1 MLPKPEKKSK
11 KTLDAQQLDLVEA
24 VSSLDKTNKKRK
36 ALLIALFFTMG
47 LSLIFALY
55 TRIRL
60 LRFTDLS
67 FSLPKLSLNLDKKE
81 TPSSNPSS
89 SSLEKSLESLLPS
102 DKDFSLYV
110 RLQSPSLPDFS
121 YSHQPQYLFT
131 QQNYQQILADLEP
144 LDYDHQSILASLLPQ
159 GVNLQQQQLVS
170 SDSIEVQSLITIPQR
185 QILIITRTDPTTS
198 SHDIDFHASMH
209 EKIYWLL
216 LKQS

>member
-11 KTLDAQQLDLVEA
+11 KNLDAQQLDLVEA
-24 VSSLDKTNKKRK
+24 LSSVDKTNKKRR
-36 ALLIALFFTMG
+36 ALLIALFLTMG

-60 LRFTDLS
+60 LRFTDFSL
-67 FSLPKLSLNLDKKE
+67 SLPKVSLDLNKNE
-81 TPSSNPSS
+81 APSSSPSA
-89 SSLEKSLESLLPS
+89 SSLEKSLAALLPA
-102 DKDFSLYV
+102 DKDLSLYV
-110 RLQSPSLPDFS
+110 RLQSPSLKDFS

-131 QQNYQQILADLEP
+131 DQNYQQILSTLQS
-144 LDYDHQSILASLLPQ
+144 LDYDHDSLLASLLPQ
-159 GVNLQQQQLVS
+159 GVNLQQQQLVNPS
-170 SDSIEVQSLITIPQR
+170 SIEVQSLITIPQR

-198 SHDIDFHASMH
+198 SHDIDFHASLQ